1 MLKFKLNL
9 TGAPVGEIMK
19 VQKFWMVILLIVAMF
34 VVSPVMAGN
43 DNGQYP
49 NGNDCHGNDC
59 NQQPIDVDVTVP
71 VTVNEQIDV
80 DNYNANFN
88 VNLNKNYNENNN
100 YNDNVNNNYNDV
112 NVVVKPPVNN
122 NFNFDYND
130 VDVDNTFSPDIDV
143 EQSQKQNQNQI
154 QLQVQD
160 QNQKQQQSQNN
171 VQTVIVPLPQDA
183 NGILISDTKSSKVAA
198 QLDVGESQ
206 VFSRLVYP
214 GEVLTYEV
222 ASGDKI
228 SMRSA
233 SDVGLYTIGW
243 SSQDDLKVGCIEAIP
258 GYDPIAHKLV
268 FGFVVP
274 VDKIN
279 YWTTKATLVASGN
292 AHYVVIDN
300 RAPRN
305 GYTHV
310 EITIESGEPLEEPIK
325 ELPKIVIK
333 PSVYPVD
340 AYGRA
345 ITS

>member
-1 MLKFKLNL
+1 M
-9 TGAPVGEIMK
+9 MK
-19 VQKFWMVILLIVAMF
+19 VQKFWMVMLLIVAMF

-49 NGNDCHGNDC
+49 NGNDGCNGNNCD
-59 NQQPIDVDVTVP
+59 QQPIDIDVTVP

-122 NFNFDYND
+122 NFNFDYNY

-143 EQSQKQNQNQI
+143 EQSQKQNQNQV
-154 QLQVQD
+154 QLQLQD
-160 QNQKQQQSQNN
+160 QKQKQQQSQAN
-171 VQTVIVPLPQDA
+171 VQIVNVPVPMGAD
-183 NGILISDTKSSKVAA
+183 GGMLISNSNKAPSVA
-198 QLDVGESQ
+198 QLEVGESQ
-206 VFSRLVYP
+206 VFARLVYP

-222 ASGDKI
+222 EGGDKI

-243 SSQDDLKVGCIEAIP
+243 FSQDDLKVSSIEATP
-258 GYDPIAHKLV
+258 GYDPIYHKLV
-268 FGFVVP
+268 FGLVSP

-292 AHYVVIDN
+292 AHAVVIDN

-305 GYTHV
+305 GYTHL
-310 EITIESGEPLEEPIK
+310 EITIESGEPVEKPIK
-325 ELPKIVIK
+325 ELPKLVIK
-333 PSVYPVD
+333 PDMYPTD